1 MAQNR
6 QKLTCSVCL
15 DLFKDP
21 VTIPCGHSYCMS
33 CIKGFWEHEDQ
44 KTTHSCPQC
53 RHSVTPRPA
62 LVKNT
67 ILAEIVEDLKRVGP
81 EAASPDLCYAE
92 PKDVACDF
100 CTGRKLKAFKSC
112 LMCMASYCEE
122 HLQPHY
128 DVAPLRKHKLLD
140 ATLNLQGT
148 ICSRHDEVMKIFC
161 RTDHQCICYLC
172 LMDEHKGHMTVSAAA
187 ELAERQTELSS
198 GRQKLQLS
206 IQEREE
212 RVKAIQQEVEA
223 INHSA
228 DDAVRESEKIF
239 SNLIRFI
246 KKKSTD
252 AKQQIRSQ
260 QKTQVSRA
268 KEHQDKIQQELNE
281 LKSKDAVL
289 EQVSHSEDHI
299 YFLNNYPS
307 LPCLSESADLPNIKI
322 HPPLHFEYV
331 KAAVSEAADKVKAVL
346 SEEWL
351 KVSLS
356 VINVD
361 VLLPKKEPQTRP
373 EILKYFRSITLDPN
387 TTNVR
392 VLLSEGNRKTTLI
405 GSNLFYPNH
414 PDRFVHWQQ
423 VLGRDGLTG
432 RCYWEVEYKGLIN
445 IGVAYKDIR
454 RQGTREECGLGCN
467 EKSWALECNTGCYT
481 FVHDNISTPV
491 SGPHSSRVGIY
502 LDHTAGTLSF
512 YSVCKTMTL
521 LHRVQTKFTQAVYAG
536 LWLRRCEGDT
546 AEMCDLK

>member
-1 MAQNR
+1 MLVESENFVVKWR
-6 QKLTCSVCL
+6 NVCL

-161 RTDHQCICYLC
+161 RTDHQCICYL
-172 LMDEHKGHMTVSAAA
+172 SA

-268 KEHQDKIQQELNE
+268 KEHQDKIQEL
-281 LKSKDAVL
+281 L
-289 EQVSHSEDHI
+289 E
-299 YFLNNYPS
+299 
-307 LPCLSESADLPNIKI
+307 
-322 HPPLHFEYV
+322 
-331 KAAVSEAADKVKAVL
+331 
-346 SEEWL
+346 
-351 KVSLS
+351 
-356 VINVD
+356 
-361 VLLPKKEPQTRP
+361 
-373 EILKYFRSITLDPN
+373 KY
-387 TTNVR
+387 
-392 VLLSEGNRKTTLI
+392 
-405 GSNLFYPNH
+405 
-414 PDRFVHWQQ
+414 
-423 VLGRDGLTG
+423 
-432 RCYWEVEYKGLIN
+432 
-445 IGVAYKDIR
+445 DIR
-454 RQGTREECGLGCN
+454 LFSVNTRGLMYEAWVHTKTWRTPFSTLTFRCIKSEVTVEMCAPSRQLH
-467 EKSWALECNTGCYT
+467 SWRTHVSSALE
-481 FVHDNISTPV
+481 P
-491 SGPHSSRVGIY
+491 
-502 LDHTAGTLSF
+502 LATL
-512 YSVCKTMTL
+512 
-521 LHRVQTKFTQAVYAG
+521 R
-536 LWLRRCEGDT
+536 GDT
-546 AEMCDLK
+546 EKLLIM

>member
-67 ILAEIVEDLKRVGP
+67 ILAEIVEDLKR
-81 EAASPDLCYAE
+81 
-92 PKDVACDF
+92 
-100 CTGRKLKAFKSC
+100 SC

-128 DVAPLRKHKLLD
+128 D
-140 ATLNLQGT
+140 
-148 ICSRHDEVMKIFC
+148 
-161 RTDHQCICYLC
+161 CICYLC

-307 LPCLSESADLPNIKI
+307 LPCLT
-322 HPPLHFEYV
+322 
-331 KAAVSEAADKVKAVL
+331 VL

-423 VLGRDGLTG
+423 VLGYLSLNVID
-432 RCYWEVEYKGLIN
+432 
-445 IGVAYKDIR
+445 
-454 RQGTREECGLGCN
+454 QGIFVQKCILSLGF
-467 EKSWALECNTGCYT
+467 G
-481 FVHDNISTPV
+481 F
-491 SGPHSSRVGIY
+491 
-502 LDHTAGTLSF
+502 SF
-512 YSVCKTMTL
+512 
-521 LHRVQTKFTQAVYAG
+521 
-536 LWLRRCEGDT
+536 
-546 AEMCDLK
+546 